1 MRQSSGQAA
10 LHATGSPMRGEVMA
24 SCPAFEQ
31 MIGQTTTPIL
41 LTGRNAGGEKAS
53 ARPTLV
59 TLAGDISA

>member
-1 MRQSSGQAA
+1 
-10 LHATGSPMRGEVMA
+10 MA

>member
-1 MRQSSGQAA
+1 
-10 LHATGSPMRGEVMA
+10 
-24 SCPAFEQ
+24 
-31 MIGQTTTPIL
+31 